1 MEFAVDFAMLP
12 PEINSGRMYLGAGS
26 EPLIAASTA
35 WDGLAAELS
44 SAATSYR
51 GVIAEL
57 TDDMWLGPSSMLM
70 SAAATPYA
78 AWMNAVAAEAEQT
91 ANQIRSAV
99 AAYEAALV
107 AMVPPPLI
115 EANRALLAHLVAT
128 NIVGQ
133 NTAAIANTEAQYSE
147 MWAQDAG
154 AMFRYA
160 GASAA
165 ATKVTPFTPAPQN
178 TNPASTASQAAA
190 TAHAAASTT
199 ANSAQTVLA
208 SVPNTLHG
216 LASGASFN
224 PLQILANIVST
235 GPIAKFDGLSLSTG
249 AYALIYASSTYLSG
263 GIEAQVFPLMSL
275 ALPKAAVAANSV
287 TPDLGAG
294 LGTLAGSSAP
304 TSSALGSAGLGAAG
318 VSAGLGEATS
328 VGKLS
333 VPPSWGTAS
342 PEIRLASTA
351 LPLAGLD
358 AAPAAG
364 AAAPGGF
371 FGGLPPMASVVNAPR
386 GNDTYSR
393 ELRTKML
400 GHEDGKPGAS
410 EHTPSRPAQPQHRAR
425 SNESTLNAY
434 EAAEVDQLRR
444 EIAEAAMERD
454 AVARLI
460 REAIR

>member
-1 MEFAVDFAMLP
+1 MTALDFAMLP

-178 TNPASTASQAAA
+178 TNPAGTASQAAA

-208 SVPNTLHG
+208 SVPNLLNQ
-216 LASGASFN
+216 LASGPLVSAISSSIID
-224 PLQILANIVST
+224 PLQTIYNSFAGFAIDEAGISFMASGTLYLLFPMIATSLGPLVATLSAAPVS
-235 GPIAKFDGLSLSTG
+235 D
-249 AYALIYASSTYLSG
+249 
-263 GIEAQVFPLMSL
+263 V
-275 ALPKAAVAANSV
+275 V
-287 TPDLGAG
+287 PDLGAG

-410 EHTPSRPAQPQHRAR
+410 EHTPSRPAQPQH
-425 SNESTLNAY
+425 STLGG
-434 EAAEVDQLRR
+434 EVAAMSAQDLLGQLRK
-444 EIAEAAMERD
+444 ELTDLGNERD
-454 AVARLI
+454 VLKQTAAFLLE
-460 REAIR
+460 EAGK